1 LSDAKIYY
9 NYSYRDSWEI
19 MRSINVNNETTV
31 ASSIALLDS
40 KKFYSKLGTTFET
53 SLMDQILLPKPGVKL
68 IRFTG
73 GSYDIPSLPSAEV
86 KRIFEEASTDAWAE
100 MLQYGGTHGMPS
112 LLNELS
118 NFMAGHKI
126 KADPAKEII
135 VTTGSQE
142 AIDLVTRVFID
153 KGDTIL
159 VGAPTYLQALSAF
172 RQLYPRFVD
181 IPIDSAGMNVDVL
194 EEKLKKIKTSG
205 KKAKML
211 YIIPSFQNP
220 DSSLMTMDRRK
231 RVLELADQY
240 DFIIFEDNPYGYI
253 SFEGPMPT
261 PLAGLDKSGRVMYT
275 STFSKMVSP
284 GMRIGWITANSEF
297 TSHLAEAKNNIS
309 ICNDGLSQYA
319 AAELFRRGDV
329 ERQIPKVTKVY
340 RKKRDVMLEAM
351 ETSFPKR
358 AKWDEP
364 KGGLFLWV
372 KLPKNLSTDEILWDS
387 VANGVAYVPGSLF
400 FTKPV
405 HNYMRLN
412 YSLPSEDDIVTG
424 IQVLG
429 RILKEKLK

>member
-1 LSDAKIYY
+1 MPASGAGGI
-9 NYSYRDSWEI
+9 I
-19 MRSINVNNETTV
+19 VNIKVTL

-40 KKFYSKLGTTFET
+40 KRFYSKLGTTFAPGIMN
-53 SLMDQILLPKPGVKL
+53 SIILPKPGTKL

-73 GSYDIPSLPSAEV
+73 GSYDVPSLPSAEV
-86 KRIFEEASTDAWAE
+86 KRIFEEASPQAWAE
-100 MLQYGGTHGMPS
+100 MLQYGGTAGMPS
-112 LLNELS
+112 LLKELS
-118 NFMAGHKI
+118 TFMAGHKI

-142 AIDLVTRVFID
+142 AIDLVSRVFID
-153 KGDTIL
+153 RGDMIL

-172 RQLYPRFVD
+172 RQQNPKFVD
-181 IPIDSAGMNVDVL
+181 IPIDAEGMDTQVL
-194 EEKLKKIKTSG
+194 EEKLKKIKASG

-220 DSSLMTMDRRK
+220 DSSLMTMERRK
-231 RVLELADQY
+231 AVLELAERHDL
-240 DFIIFEDNPYGYI
+240 IIFEDNPYGYI

-261 PLAGLDKSGRVMYT
+261 PLAGMDKSGRVMYT

-284 GMRIGWITANSEF
+284 GMRIGWITANPEF
-297 TSHLAEAKNNIS
+297 TGHMMEAKNNIS

-351 ETSFPKR
+351 ETSFPRK
-358 AKWDEP
+358 AKWEEP

-372 KLPKNLSTDEILWDS
+372 KFPRGFDTDALLKDS
-387 VANGVAYVPGSLF
+387 VAKGVAFVPGSLF

-412 YSLPSEDDIVTG
+412 YSLPSEEEIVTG
-424 IQVLG
+424 IQALG
-429 RILKEKLK
+429 RLLKEKLQ

>member
-1 LSDAKIYY
+1 
-9 NYSYRDSWEI
+9 
-19 MRSINVNNETTV
+19 M
-31 ASSIALLDS
+31 LDS
-40 KKFYSKLGTTFET
+40 KKFYSKLGATFEPGIMNT
-53 SLMDQILLPKPGVKL
+53 LLLPRPGAKL

-73 GSYDIPSLPSAEV
+73 GSYDVPSLPTAEV
-86 KRIFEEASTDAWAE
+86 KRIFEEASPQAWAE
-100 MLQYGGTHGMPS
+100 MLQYGGTAGMPS
-112 LLNELS
+112 LLRELS
-118 NFMAGHKI
+118 TFMAGHKI

-142 AIDLVTRVFID
+142 AIDLVSRVFID
-153 KGDTIL
+153 KGDMIL

-172 RQLYPRFVD
+172 RQQYPKFVD
-181 IPIDSAGMNVDVL
+181 IPIDSEGMDTQVL
-194 EEKLKKIKTSG
+194 EEKLKKIKAQG

-220 DSSLMTMDRRK
+220 DSSLMTLERRK
-231 RVLELADQY
+231 AVLELAEAHDL
-240 DFIIFEDNPYGYI
+240 IIFEDNPYGYI

-261 PLAGLDKSGRVMYT
+261 PLAGMDKSGRVMYT

-284 GMRIGWITANSEF
+284 GMRIGWITANPEF
-297 TSHLAEAKNNIS
+297 TGHLMEAKNNIS

-351 ETSFPKR
+351 ETSFPKK

-372 KLPKNLSTDEILWDS
+372 KLPRNISSDELLKDAVS
-387 VANGVAYVPGSLF
+387 KGVAFVPGSLF

-424 IQVLG
+424 IQTLG
-429 RILKEKLK
+429 RLLKEKLK

>member
-1 LSDAKIYY
+1 
-9 NYSYRDSWEI
+9 
-19 MRSINVNNETTV
+19 M
-31 ASSIALLDS
+31 LDS
-40 KKFYSKLGTTFET
+40 KKFYSKLGATFEPGIMNT
-53 SLMDQILLPKPGVKL
+53 LLLPRPGAKL

-73 GSYDIPSLPSAEV
+73 GSYDVPSLPTAEV
-86 KRIFEEASTDAWAE
+86 KRIFEEASPQAWAE
-100 MLQYGGTHGMPS
+100 MLQYGGTAGMPS
-112 LLNELS
+112 LLRELS
-118 NFMAGHKI
+118 TFMAGHKI

-142 AIDLVTRVFID
+142 AIDLVSRVFID
-153 KGDTIL
+153 KGDMIL

-172 RQLYPRFVD
+172 RQQYPKFVD
-181 IPIDSAGMNVDVL
+181 IPIDSEGMDTQVL
-194 EEKLKKIKTSG
+194 EEKLKKIKAQG
-205 KKAKML
+205 KRAKML
-211 YIIPSFQNP
+211 YVIPSFQNP
-220 DSSLMTMDRRK
+220 DSSLMTLERRK
-231 RVLELADQY
+231 AVLELAEAHDL
-240 DFIIFEDNPYGYI
+240 IIFEDNPYGYI

-261 PLAGLDKSGRVMYT
+261 PLAGMDKSGRVMYT

-284 GMRIGWITANSEF
+284 GMRIGWITANPEF
-297 TSHLAEAKNNIS
+297 TGHLMEAKNNIS

-351 ETSFPKR
+351 KTSFPKR
-358 AKWDEP
+358 VKWDEP

-372 KLPKNLSTDEILWDS
+372 KLPRNISSDELLKDAVS
-387 VANGVAYVPGSLF
+387 KGVAFVPGSLF

-424 IQVLG
+424 IQTLG
-429 RILKEKLK
+429 RLLKEKLK

>member
-1 LSDAKIYY
+1 
-9 NYSYRDSWEI
+9 
-19 MRSINVNNETTV
+19 M
-31 ASSIALLDS
+31 LDS
-40 KKFYSKLGTTFET
+40 KKFYSKLGATFEPGIMNT
-53 SLMDQILLPKPGVKL
+53 LLLPRPGAKL

-73 GSYDIPSLPSAEV
+73 GSYDVPSLPTAEV
-86 KRIFEEASTDAWAE
+86 KRIFEEASPQAWAE
-100 MLQYGGTHGMPS
+100 MLQYGGTAGMPS
-112 LLNELS
+112 LLRELS
-118 NFMAGHKI
+118 TFMAGHKI

-142 AIDLVTRVFID
+142 AIDLVSRVFID
-153 KGDTIL
+153 KGDMIL

-172 RQLYPRFVD
+172 RQQYPKFVD
-181 IPIDSAGMNVDVL
+181 IPIDSEGMDTQVL
-194 EEKLKKIKTSG
+194 EEKLKKIKAQG

-220 DSSLMTMDRRK
+220 DSSLMTLERRK
-231 RVLELADQY
+231 AVLELAEAHDL
-240 DFIIFEDNPYGYI
+240 IIFEDNPYGYI

-261 PLAGLDKSGRVMYT
+261 PLAGMDKSGRVMYT

-284 GMRIGWITANSEF
+284 GMRIGWITANPEF
-297 TSHLAEAKNNIS
+297 TGHLMEAKNNIS

-351 ETSFPKR
+351 ETSFPKK

-372 KLPKNLSTDEILWDS
+372 KLPRNISSDELLKDAVS
-387 VANGVAYVPGSLF
+387 KGVAFVPGSLF

-412 YSLPSEDDIVTG
+412 YSLPSEEDIVTG
-424 IQVLG
+424 IQTLG
-429 RILKEKLK
+429 RLLKEKLK

>member
-1 LSDAKIYY
+1 
-9 NYSYRDSWEI
+9 
-19 MRSINVNNETTV
+19 M
-31 ASSIALLDS
+31 LDS
-40 KKFYSKLGTTFET
+40 KKFYSKLGATFEPGIMNT
-53 SLMDQILLPKPGVKL
+53 LLLPRPGAKL

-73 GSYDIPSLPSAEV
+73 GSYDVPSLPTAEV
-86 KRIFEEASTDAWAE
+86 KRIFEEASPQAWAE
-100 MLQYGGTHGMPS
+100 MLQYGGTAGMPS
-112 LLNELS
+112 LLRELS
-118 NFMAGHKI
+118 TFMAGHKI

-142 AIDLVTRVFID
+142 AIDLVSRVFID
-153 KGDTIL
+153 KGDMIL

-172 RQLYPRFVD
+172 RQQYPKFVD
-181 IPIDSAGMNVDVL
+181 IPIDSEGMDTQVL
-194 EEKLKKIKTSG
+194 EEKLKKIKAQG
-205 KKAKML
+205 KRAKML
-211 YIIPSFQNP
+211 YVIPSFQNP
-220 DSSLMTMDRRK
+220 DSSLMTLERRK
-231 RVLELADQY
+231 AVLELAEAHDL
-240 DFIIFEDNPYGYI
+240 IIFEDNPYGYI

-261 PLAGLDKSGRVMYT
+261 PLAGMDKSGRVMYT

-284 GMRIGWITANSEF
+284 GMRIGWITANPEF
-297 TSHLAEAKNNIS
+297 TGHLMEAKNNIS

-351 ETSFPKR
+351 KTSFPKK

-372 KLPKNLSTDEILWDS
+372 KLPRNISSDELLKDAVS
-387 VANGVAYVPGSLF
+387 KGVAFVPGSLF

-424 IQVLG
+424 IQTLG
-429 RILKEKLK
+429 RLLKEKLK

>member
-1 LSDAKIYY
+1 
-9 NYSYRDSWEI
+9 
-19 MRSINVNNETTV
+19 M
-31 ASSIALLDS
+31 LDS
-40 KKFYSKLGTTFET
+40 KKFYSKLGATFEPGIMNT
-53 SLMDQILLPKPGVKL
+53 LLLPRPGAKL

-73 GSYDIPSLPSAEV
+73 GSYDVPSLPTAEV
-86 KRIFEEASTDAWAE
+86 KRIFEEASPQAWAE
-100 MLQYGGTHGMPS
+100 MLQYGGTAGMPS
-112 LLNELS
+112 LLRELS
-118 NFMAGHKI
+118 TFMAGHKI

-142 AIDLVTRVFID
+142 AIDLVSRVFID
-153 KGDTIL
+153 KGDMIL

-172 RQLYPRFVD
+172 RQQYPKFVD
-181 IPIDSAGMNVDVL
+181 IPIDSEGMDTQVL
-194 EEKLKKIKTSG
+194 EEKLKKIKAQG
-205 KKAKML
+205 KRAKML
-211 YIIPSFQNP
+211 YVIPSFQNP
-220 DSSLMTMDRRK
+220 DSSLMTLERRK
-231 RVLELADQY
+231 AVLELAEAHDL
-240 DFIIFEDNPYGYI
+240 IIFEDNPYGYI

-261 PLAGLDKSGRVMYT
+261 PLAGMDKSGRVMYT

-284 GMRIGWITANSEF
+284 GMRIGWITANPEF
-297 TSHLAEAKNNIS
+297 TGHLMEAKNNIS

-351 ETSFPKR
+351 KTSFPKK

-372 KLPKNLSTDEILWDS
+372 KLPKNISSDELLKDAVS
-387 VANGVAYVPGSLF
+387 KGVAFVPGSLF

-424 IQVLG
+424 IQTLG
-429 RILKEKLK
+429 RLLKEKLK

>member
-1 LSDAKIYY
+1 LRYACQRGGGI
-9 NYSYRDSWEI
+9 I
-19 MRSINVNNETTV
+19 VNIKVTL

-40 KKFYSKLGTTFET
+40 KKFYSKLGTTFAPGIMN
-53 SLMDQILLPKPGVKL
+53 SILLPKPGTKL

-73 GSYDIPSLPSAEV
+73 GSYDVPSLPSAEV
-86 KRIFEEASTDAWAE
+86 KRIFEEASPQAWAE
-100 MLQYGGTHGMPS
+100 MLQYGGTAGMPS
-112 LLNELS
+112 LLKELS
-118 NFMAGHKI
+118 TFMAGHKI

-142 AIDLVTRVFID
+142 AIDLVSRVFID
-153 KGDTIL
+153 RGDMIL

-172 RQLYPRFVD
+172 RQQNPKFVD
-181 IPIDSAGMNVDVL
+181 IPIDAEGMDTQVL
-194 EEKLKKIKTSG
+194 EEKLKKIKASG

-220 DSSLMTMDRRK
+220 DSSLMTMERRK
-231 RVLELADQY
+231 AVLELAERHDL
-240 DFIIFEDNPYGYI
+240 IIFEDNPYGYI

-261 PLAGLDKSGRVMYT
+261 PLAGMDKSGRVMYT

-284 GMRIGWITANSEF
+284 GMRIGWITANPEF
-297 TSHLAEAKNNIS
+297 TGHMMEAKNNIS

-351 ETSFPKR
+351 ETSFPRK
-358 AKWDEP
+358 AKWEEP

-372 KLPKNLSTDEILWDS
+372 KFPRGFDTDALLKDS
-387 VANGVAYVPGSLF
+387 VAKGVAFVPGSLF

-412 YSLPSEDDIVTG
+412 YSLPSEEEIVTG
-424 IQVLG
+424 IQALG
-429 RILKEKLK
+429 RLLKEKLR

>member
-1 LSDAKIYY
+1 
-9 NYSYRDSWEI
+9 
-19 MRSINVNNETTV
+19 
-31 ASSIALLDS
+31 LLES
-40 KKFYSKLGTTFET
+40 KKFYSRLGATFAPGIMN
-53 SLMDQILLPKPGVKL
+53 SIILPRPGVKL

-73 GSYDIPSLPSAEV
+73 GAYDVPSLPSAEV
-86 KRIFEEASTDAWAE
+86 KRIFEEASPQNWAE
-100 MLQYGGTHGMPS
+100 MLQYGGTAGMPS
-112 LLNELS
+112 LLKELS
-118 NFMAGHKI
+118 TFMAGYKI

-142 AIDLVTRVFID
+142 AIDLVARVFID
-153 KGDTIL
+153 KGDLII

-172 RQLYPRFVD
+172 KQANPKFVD
-181 IPIDSAGMNVDVL
+181 IPIDSDGMDVDSL
-194 EEKLKKIKTSG
+194 EGKLKKINAVG

-220 DSSLMTMDRRK
+220 DSSLMTMERRK
-231 RVLELADQY
+231 RVLELAETH

-261 PLAGLDKSGRVMYT
+261 PLAGMDKSGRVMYT

-284 GMRIGWITANSEF
+284 GMRIGWITANPDF
-297 TSHLAEAKNNIS
+297 TGHMIEAKNNIS

-319 AAELFRRGDV
+319 AAELFKRGDV

-340 RKKRDVMLEAM
+340 RKKRDIMLEAM
-351 ETSFPKR
+351 ETSFPKK
-358 AKWDEP
+358 AKWEEP

-372 KLPKNLSTDEILWDS
+372 RFPKNFSTDEVLKDS
-387 VANGVAYVPGSLF
+387 VAKGVAFVPGSLF

-412 YSLPSEDDIVTG
+412 YSLPSEEDIVTG
-424 IQVLG
+424 IQMLG
-429 RILKEKLK
+429 RLLKEKLQ

>member
-1 LSDAKIYY
+1 
-9 NYSYRDSWEI
+9 
-19 MRSINVNNETTV
+19 M
-31 ASSIALLDS
+31 LDS
-40 KKFYSKLGTTFET
+40 KKFYSKLGATFEPGIMNT
-53 SLMDQILLPKPGVKL
+53 LLLPRPGAKL

-73 GSYDIPSLPSAEV
+73 GSYDVPSLPTAEV
-86 KRIFEEASTDAWAE
+86 KRIFEEASPQAWAE
-100 MLQYGGTHGMPS
+100 MLQYGGTAGMPS
-112 LLNELS
+112 LLRELS
-118 NFMAGHKI
+118 TFMAGHKI
-126 KADPAKEII
+126 KADPSKEII

-142 AIDLVTRVFID
+142 AIDLVSRVFID
-153 KGDTIL
+153 KGDMIL

-172 RQLYPRFVD
+172 RQQYPKFVD
-181 IPIDSAGMNVDVL
+181 IPIDSEGMDTQVL
-194 EEKLKKIKTSG
+194 EEKLKKIKAQG
-205 KKAKML
+205 KRAKML
-211 YIIPSFQNP
+211 YVIPSFQNP
-220 DSSLMTMDRRK
+220 DSSLMTLERRK
-231 RVLELADQY
+231 AVLELAEAHDL
-240 DFIIFEDNPYGYI
+240 IIFEDNPYGYI

-261 PLAGLDKSGRVMYT
+261 PLAGMDKSGRVMYT

-284 GMRIGWITANSEF
+284 GMRIGWITANPEF
-297 TSHLAEAKNNIS
+297 TGHLMEAKNNIS

-351 ETSFPKR
+351 KTSFPKK

-372 KLPKNLSTDEILWDS
+372 KLPRNISSDELLKDAVS
-387 VANGVAYVPGSLF
+387 KGVAFVPGSLF

-424 IQVLG
+424 IQTLG
-429 RILKEKLK
+429 RLLKEKLK

>member
-1 LSDAKIYY
+1 
-9 NYSYRDSWEI
+9 
-19 MRSINVNNETTV
+19 MRYACQRGGGIIVNIKVTL

-40 KKFYSKLGTTFET
+40 KKFYSKLGTTFAPGIMN
-53 SLMDQILLPKPGVKL
+53 SILLPKPGTKL

-73 GSYDIPSLPSAEV
+73 GSYDVPSLPSAEV
-86 KRIFEEASTDAWAE
+86 KRIFEEASPQAWAE
-100 MLQYGGTHGMPS
+100 MLQYGGTAGMPS
-112 LLNELS
+112 LLKELS
-118 NFMAGHKI
+118 TFMAGHKI

-142 AIDLVTRVFID
+142 AIDLVSRVFID
-153 KGDTIL
+153 RGDMIL

-172 RQLYPRFVD
+172 RQQNPKFVD
-181 IPIDSAGMNVDVL
+181 IPIDAEGMDTQVL
-194 EEKLKKIKTSG
+194 EEKLKKIKASG

-220 DSSLMTMDRRK
+220 DSSLMTMERRK
-231 RVLELADQY
+231 AVLELAERHDL
-240 DFIIFEDNPYGYI
+240 IIFEDNPYGYI

-261 PLAGLDKSGRVMYT
+261 PLAGMDKSGRVMYT

-284 GMRIGWITANSEF
+284 GMRIGWITANPEF
-297 TSHLAEAKNNIS
+297 TGHMMEAKNNIS

-351 ETSFPKR
+351 ETSFPRK
-358 AKWDEP
+358 AKWEEP

-372 KLPKNLSTDEILWDS
+372 KFPRGFDTDALLKDS
-387 VANGVAYVPGSLF
+387 VAKGVAFVPGSLF

-412 YSLPSEDDIVTG
+412 YSLPSEEEIVTG
-424 IQVLG
+424 IQALG
-429 RILKEKLK
+429 RLLKEKLR

>member
-1 LSDAKIYY
+1 LRYACRRGGGI
-9 NYSYRDSWEI
+9 I
-19 MRSINVNNETTV
+19 VNIKVTL

-40 KKFYSKLGTTFET
+40 KRFYSKLGTTFAPGIMN
-53 SLMDQILLPKPGVKL
+53 SILLPKPGTKL

-73 GSYDIPSLPSAEV
+73 GSYDVPSLPSTEV
-86 KRIFEEASTDAWAE
+86 KRIFEEASPQAWAE
-100 MLQYGGTHGMPS
+100 MLQYGGTAGMPS
-112 LLNELS
+112 LLKELS
-118 NFMAGHKI
+118 TFMAGHKI

-142 AIDLVTRVFID
+142 AIDLVSRVFID
-153 KGDTIL
+153 RGDMIL

-172 RQLYPRFVD
+172 RQQNPKFVD
-181 IPIDSAGMNVDVL
+181 IPIDAEGMDTQVL
-194 EEKLKKIKTSG
+194 EEKLKKIKAEG

-220 DSSLMTMDRRK
+220 DSSLMTMERRK
-231 RVLELADQY
+231 RVLEFAEKHDL
-240 DFIIFEDNPYGYI
+240 IIFEDNPYGYI

-261 PLAGLDKSGRVMYT
+261 PLAGMDKSGRVMYT

-284 GMRIGWITANSEF
+284 GMRIGWITANPEF
-297 TSHLAEAKNNIS
+297 TGHMIEAKNNIS

-340 RKKRDVMLEAM
+340 RKKRDIMLEAM
-351 ETSFPKR
+351 ETSFPKK

-372 KLPKNLSTDEILWDS
+372 KFPKTVSTDDLLKDA
-387 VANGVAYVPGSLF
+387 VAKGVAFVPGSLF

-412 YSLPSEDDIVTG
+412 YSLPSEEEIVTG
-424 IQVLG
+424 IQTLG
-429 RILKEKLK
+429 RLLKEKLQ

>member
-1 LSDAKIYY
+1 
-9 NYSYRDSWEI
+9 
-19 MRSINVNNETTV
+19 M
-31 ASSIALLDS
+31 LDS
-40 KKFYSKLGTTFET
+40 KKFYSKLGATFEPGIMNT
-53 SLMDQILLPKPGVKL
+53 LLLPRPGAKL

-73 GSYDIPSLPSAEV
+73 GSYDVPSLPTAEV
-86 KRIFEEASTDAWAE
+86 KRIFEEASPQAWAE
-100 MLQYGGTHGMPS
+100 MLQYGGTAGMPS
-112 LLNELS
+112 LLRELS
-118 NFMAGHKI
+118 TFMAGHKI

-142 AIDLVTRVFID
+142 AIDLVSRVFID
-153 KGDTIL
+153 KGDMIL

-172 RQLYPRFVD
+172 RQQYPKFVD
-181 IPIDSAGMNVDVL
+181 IPIDSEGMDTQVL
-194 EEKLKKIKTSG
+194 EEKLKKIRAQG

-220 DSSLMTMDRRK
+220 DSSLMTLERRK
-231 RVLELADQY
+231 AVLELAEAHDL
-240 DFIIFEDNPYGYI
+240 IIFEDNPYGYI

-261 PLAGLDKSGRVMYT
+261 PLAGMDKSGRVMYT

-284 GMRIGWITANSEF
+284 GMRIGWITANPEF
-297 TSHLAEAKNNIS
+297 TGHLMEAKNNIS

-351 ETSFPKR
+351 ETSFPKK

-372 KLPKNLSTDEILWDS
+372 KLPRNISSDELLKDA
-387 VANGVAYVPGSLF
+387 VANGVAFVPGSLF

-412 YSLPSEDDIVTG
+412 YSLPSEADIVTG
-424 IQVLG
+424 IQTLG
-429 RILKEKLK
+429 RLLKEKLK

>member
-1 LSDAKIYY
+1 
-9 NYSYRDSWEI
+9 
-19 MRSINVNNETTV
+19 M
-31 ASSIALLDS
+31 LDS
-40 KKFYSKLGTTFET
+40 KKFYSKLGATFEPGIMNT
-53 SLMDQILLPKPGVKL
+53 LLLPRPGAKL

-73 GSYDIPSLPSAEV
+73 GSYDVPSLPTAEV
-86 KRIFEEASTDAWAE
+86 KRIFEEASPQAWAE
-100 MLQYGGTHGMPS
+100 MLQYGGTAGMPS
-112 LLNELS
+112 LLRELS
-118 NFMAGHKI
+118 TFMAGHKI

-142 AIDLVTRVFID
+142 AIDLVSRVFID
-153 KGDTIL
+153 KGDMIL

-172 RQLYPRFVD
+172 RQQYPKFVD
-181 IPIDSAGMNVDVL
+181 IPIDSEGMDTQVL
-194 EEKLKKIKTSG
+194 EEKLKKIKAQG
-205 KKAKML
+205 KRAKML

-220 DSSLMTMDRRK
+220 DSSLMTLERRK
-231 RVLELADQY
+231 AVLELAEAHDL
-240 DFIIFEDNPYGYI
+240 IIFEDNPYGYI

-261 PLAGLDKSGRVMYT
+261 PLAGMDKSGRVMYT

-284 GMRIGWITANSEF
+284 GMRIGWITANPEF
-297 TSHLAEAKNNIS
+297 TGHLMEAKNNIS

-351 ETSFPKR
+351 KTSFPKKV
-358 AKWDEP
+358 KWDEP

-372 KLPKNLSTDEILWDS
+372 KLPRNISSDELLKDAVS
-387 VANGVAYVPGSLF
+387 KGVAFVPGSLF

-424 IQVLG
+424 IQTLG
-429 RILKEKLK
+429 RLLKEKLK

>member
-1 LSDAKIYY
+1 
-9 NYSYRDSWEI
+9 
-19 MRSINVNNETTV
+19 M
-31 ASSIALLDS
+31 LDS
-40 KKFYSKLGTTFET
+40 KKFYSKLGATFEPGIMNT
-53 SLMDQILLPKPGVKL
+53 LLLPRPGAKL

-73 GSYDIPSLPSAEV
+73 GSYDVPSLPTAEV
-86 KRIFEEASTDAWAE
+86 KRIFEEASPQAWAE
-100 MLQYGGTHGMPS
+100 MLQYGGTAGMPS
-112 LLNELS
+112 LLRELS
-118 NFMAGHKI
+118 TFMAEHKI
-126 KADPAKEII
+126 KADPAREII

-142 AIDLVTRVFID
+142 AIDLVSRVFID
-153 KGDTIL
+153 KGDMIL

-172 RQLYPRFVD
+172 RQQYPKFVD
-181 IPIDSAGMNVDVL
+181 IPIDSEGMDTQVL
-194 EEKLKKIKTSG
+194 EEKLKKIRAQG

-220 DSSLMTMDRRK
+220 DSSLMTLERRK
-231 RVLELADQY
+231 AVLELAEAHDL
-240 DFIIFEDNPYGYI
+240 IIFEDNPYGYI

-261 PLAGLDKSGRVMYT
+261 PLAGMDKSGRVMYT

-284 GMRIGWITANSEF
+284 GMRIGWITANPEF
-297 TSHLAEAKNNIS
+297 TGHLMEAKNNIS

-351 ETSFPKR
+351 ETSFPKK

-372 KLPKNLSTDEILWDS
+372 KLPRNISSDELLKDA
-387 VANGVAYVPGSLF
+387 VANGVAFVPGSLF

-412 YSLPSEDDIVTG
+412 YSLPSEADIVTG
-424 IQVLG
+424 IQTLG
-429 RILKEKLK
+429 RLLKEKLK

>member
-1 LSDAKIYY
+1 
-9 NYSYRDSWEI
+9 
-19 MRSINVNNETTV
+19 MRGINVNNVATL

-86 KRIFEEASTDAWAE
+86 KRIFEEASPDAWAE

-172 RQLYPRFVD
+172 RQMYPRFVD
-181 IPIDSAGMNVDVL
+181 VPIDSGGMNVDVL
-194 EEKLKKIKTSG
+194 EEKLRRIKVAG

-211 YIIPSFQNP
+211 YVIPSFQNP
-220 DSSLMTMDRRK
+220 DSSLMTIERRK

-240 DFIIFEDNPYGYI
+240 DFVIFEDNPYGYI
-253 SFEGPMPT
+253 SFEGSMPT

-329 ERQIPKVTKVY
+329 ERQIPKVTRVY
-340 RKKRDVMLEAM
+340 RKKRDVMLESM

-387 VANGVAYVPGSLF
+387 VAKGVAYVPGSLF

>member
-1 LSDAKIYY
+1 
-9 NYSYRDSWEI
+9 
-19 MRSINVNNETTV
+19 M
-31 ASSIALLDS
+31 LDS
-40 KKFYSKLGTTFET
+40 KKFYSKLGATFEPGIMNT
-53 SLMDQILLPKPGVKL
+53 LLLPRPGAKL

-73 GSYDIPSLPSAEV
+73 GSYDVPSLPTAEV
-86 KRIFEEASTDAWAE
+86 KRIFEEASPQAWAE
-100 MLQYGGTHGMPS
+100 MLQYGGTAGMPS
-112 LLNELS
+112 LLRELS
-118 NFMAGHKI
+118 TFMAGHKI
-126 KADPAKEII
+126 KADPSKEII

-142 AIDLVTRVFID
+142 AIDLVSRVFID
-153 KGDTIL
+153 KGDMIL

-172 RQLYPRFVD
+172 RQQYPKFVD
-181 IPIDSAGMNVDVL
+181 IPIDAEGMDTQVL
-194 EEKLKKIKTSG
+194 EEKLKKIKAQG

-220 DSSLMTMDRRK
+220 DSSLMTLERRK
-231 RVLELADQY
+231 AVLELAEAY
-240 DFIIFEDNPYGYI
+240 DLIIFEDNPYGYI

-261 PLAGLDKSGRVMYT
+261 PLAGMDKSGRVMYT

-284 GMRIGWITANSEF
+284 GMRIGWITANPEF
-297 TSHLAEAKNNIS
+297 TGHLMEAKNNIS

-351 ETSFPKR
+351 KTSFPKR
-358 AKWDEP
+358 VKWDEP

-372 KLPKNLSTDEILWDS
+372 KLPRNISSDELLKDAVS
-387 VANGVAYVPGSLF
+387 KGVAFVPGSLF

-424 IQVLG
+424 IQTLG
-429 RILKEKLK
+429 RLLKEKLK

>member
-1 LSDAKIYY
+1 
-9 NYSYRDSWEI
+9 
-19 MRSINVNNETTV
+19 M
-31 ASSIALLDS
+31 LDS
-40 KKFYSKLGTTFET
+40 KKFYSKLGATFEPGIINT
-53 SLMDQILLPKPGVKL
+53 LLLPRPGAKL

-73 GSYDIPSLPSAEV
+73 GSYDVPSLPTAEV
-86 KRIFEEASTDAWAE
+86 KRIFEEASPQAWAE
-100 MLQYGGTHGMPS
+100 MLQYGGTAGMPS
-112 LLNELS
+112 LLRELS
-118 NFMAGHKI
+118 TFMAGHKI
-126 KADPAKEII
+126 KADPAREII

-142 AIDLVTRVFID
+142 AIDLVSRVFID
-153 KGDTIL
+153 KGDMIL

-172 RQLYPRFVD
+172 RQQYPKFVD
-181 IPIDSAGMNVDVL
+181 IPIDSEGMDTQVL
-194 EEKLKKIKTSG
+194 EEKLKKIRAQG

-220 DSSLMTMDRRK
+220 DSSLMTLERRK
-231 RVLELADQY
+231 AVLELAEAHDL
-240 DFIIFEDNPYGYI
+240 IIFEDNPYGYI

-261 PLAGLDKSGRVMYT
+261 PLAGMDKSGRVMYT

-284 GMRIGWITANSEF
+284 GMRIGWITANPEF
-297 TSHLAEAKNNIS
+297 TGHLMEAKNNIS

-351 ETSFPKR
+351 KTSFPKK

-372 KLPKNLSTDEILWDS
+372 KLPRNISSDELLKDA
-387 VANGVAYVPGSLF
+387 VANGVAFVPGSLF

-412 YSLPSEDDIVTG
+412 YSLPSEADIVTG
-424 IQVLG
+424 IQTLG
-429 RILKEKLK
+429 RLLKEKLK